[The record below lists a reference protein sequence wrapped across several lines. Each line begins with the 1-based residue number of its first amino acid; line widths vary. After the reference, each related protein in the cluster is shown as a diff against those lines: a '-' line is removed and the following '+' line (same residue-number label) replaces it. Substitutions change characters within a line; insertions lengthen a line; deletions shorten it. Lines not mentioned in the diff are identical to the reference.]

1 MNKKSFII
9 AVVLTAALAT
19 TTFGAQVK
27 IVVDGTELSASGTIV
42 DGRTLVPIRDVAE
55 AFEAKVDWDSA
66 TQTVTLSKP
75 DIRIDKY
82 GIATSRTID
91 IKMTIGQRTALIYGL
106 ENFEMDVP
114 AQIIDGKTMVPLR
127 TVGEWFG
134 AKVVW
139 DDGTKTVNITKA
151 LNDSVS
157 DAKLQNT
164 QQKLAEKEVLDRL
177 AAPIYIEGYNE
188 DERPQG
194 EPLYGMG
201 LEWLSESDLRRKEIL
216 FNNFSSKIG
225 LYEYGNLSGSVGD
238 MILSLAGYDDTVTE
252 QTVNGIRIKI
262 DSGEPYFSAADLR
275 TKGIIE

>member
-139 DDGTKTVNITKA
+139 DDSTKTVNITKD

-238 MILSLAGYDDTVTE
+238 MILSLADMMI
-252 QTVNGIRIKI
+252 QSQNKQ
-262 DSGEPYFSAADLR
+262 
-275 TKGIIE
+275 

>member
-139 DDGTKTVNITKA
+139 DDSTKTVNITKD

>member
-1 MNKKSFII
+1 
-9 AVVLTAALAT
+9 
-19 TTFGAQVK
+19 
-27 IVVDGTELSASGTIV
+27 
-42 DGRTLVPIRDVAE
+42 
-55 AFEAKVDWDSA
+55 
-66 TQTVTLSKP
+66 
-75 DIRIDKY
+75 
-82 GIATSRTID
+82 
-91 IKMTIGQRTALIYGL
+91 MTIGQRTALIYGL

>member
-82 GIATSRTID
+82 EIATSRTID

-139 DDGTKTVNITKA
+139 DDSTKTVNITKA

-194 EPLYGMG
+194 EPYT
-201 LEWLSESDLRRKEIL
+201 EWGWNGFRRAI
-216 FNNFSSKIG
+216 
-225 LYEYGNLSGSVGD
+225 
-238 MILSLAGYDDTVTE
+238 
-252 QTVNGIRIKI
+252 
-262 DSGEPYFSAADLR
+262 
-275 TKGIIE
+275 

>member
-225 LYEYGNLSGSVGD
+225 LYEYDNLGGSVGD